1 MTQQPARPP
10 ADAVLVLG
18 EALVDLFPDGA
29 RVAGGAPFNVACWLA
44 GLGVPVGLASR
55 IGAAPDDA
63 SARCLL
69 DAAAAAGLATEGL
82 QRDAQRP
89 TGEVRVQLGPDGPQF
104 TIGTPAAW
112 DHVDA
117 VAATALARR
126 LAPRWIYLNT
136 LGQRHP
142 VARSAAAAVLS
153 ACPGARCFVDLNLR
167 PGADTPELA
176 AHALG
181 PAHWVKV
188 NHEELAR
195 LLRWF
200 TDLDADAARA
210 GHGERHDAAVAAFV
224 RAFGL
229 ERLVVTA
236 GAAGWTLYDA
246 QGRPEARG
254 PAAEVPAFV
263 DSVGAGDA
271 FSAAL
276 LASLAHGRPLAASL
290 QAAARLGA
298 AACGLRGAL
307 PPQADFYAHWRDRLG
322 FGPADRP
329 TTGAT
334 LP

>member
-1 MTQQPARPP
+1 MTPQPARSP

-18 EALVDLFPDGA
+18 EALVDVFPDGA

-55 IGAAPDDA
+55 IGAAPGDT

-69 DAAAAAGLATEGL
+69 DAAAAAGLSTDGL
-82 QRDAQRP
+82 QRDAHRP
-89 TGEVRVQLGPDGPQF
+89 TGEVQVQHGPDGPQF

-117 VAATALARR
+117 VAAAALATR

-142 VARSAAAAVLS
+142 VARSAAAAVRA

-181 PAHWVKV
+181 PAQWVKV

-200 TDLDADAARA
+200 TDLDADAALA

-224 RAFGL
+224 RAFRL
-229 ERLVVTA
+229 ERLIVTA
-236 GAAGWTLYDA
+236 GAAGWSGYDA
-246 QGRPEARG
+246 DGRCDARG
-254 PAAEVPAFV
+254 PAAPVPALV

-276 LASLAHGRPLAASL
+276 LASLAHGRTLADAL

-307 PPQADFYAHWRDRLG
+307 PAHADFYAHWRDRLG
-322 FGPADRP
+322 LGPAACP
-329 TTGAT
+329 STGASR
-334 LP
+334 P